1 MVAFAS
7 QCLGLQLIQAS
18 EEALSAYGARSKVPR
33 RRVQPTWM
41 VGNVA
46 CTRRH
51 SYPSLAPRFMQ
62 GLSPQ
67 QHCDGVAEQ
76 YKDLWKLLD
85 IK

>member
-1 MVAFAS
+1 MGRAVRCRGEGVGRLGMLVA
-7 QCLGLQLIQAS
+7 
-18 EEALSAYGARSKVPR
+18 VPADR
-33 RRVQPTWM
+33 RT
-41 VGNVA
+41 GFNVA
-46 CTRRH
+46 CARGRL
-51 SYPSLAPRFMQ
+51 YRFLAPAAAPPFMQ